1 MIKEVLKKEDWTLK
15 KEFLQSWE
23 YGEFLKDTGRQ
34 LLRYEL
40 ITDNEKI
47 QFQGVVT
54 SNALGLKFI
63 YVPRVSFSEEILDEI
78 SKFFKEKNFVFW
90 RIERLNSTTTKNFS
104 YTEVRNRQP
113 ECTWLLDLEKSENE
127 ILSEMHSKTRYNI
140 NLAIKKGV
148 VCKQEKNL
156 ETYWKLN
163 EMTTERNS
171 IRTHDKT
178 YIEKLLKLDT
188 VYQLTTYFGEDVLS
202 SAIVF
207 KYENKMYYLFGASS
221 NSHRNLMGPYLNQFE
236 IIKLA
241 KQLGCKV
248 YDFWGM
254 APPAKEGSTD
264 KNSHHNYTWQK
275 SHPLDGV
282 AKFKAG
288 FNGKL
293 ECYPKPLEI
302 ILNPFK
308 YKIFS
313 LIQKLRK
320 RTIVGHSTKEK

>member
-1 MIKEVLKKEDWTLK
+1 MIKEVFKKEEWTTK
-15 KEFLQSWE
+15 EEFLQSWE
-23 YGEFLKDTGRQ
+23 YGEFLKDTGRK
-34 LLRYEL
+34 LIRYEF
-40 ITDNEKI
+40 ISKDNVKN
-47 QFQGVVT
+47 QFQGVIT
-54 SNALGLKFI
+54 SNILGFKFI
-63 YVPRVSFSEEILDEI
+63 YIPRVSFSEELLDEI
-78 SKFFKEKNFVFW
+78 SKFLKINNFVFW
-90 RIERLNSTTTKNFS
+90 RVERLN
-104 YTEVRNRQP
+104 YTMPKYFMYKEVKNRQP
-113 ECTWLLDLEKSENE
+113 ECTWLLDLKKTEDE
-127 ILSEMHSKTRYNI
+127 ILAEMHSKTRYNI

-148 VCKQEKNL
+148 VCKIEKDINK
-156 ETYWKLN
+156 YWKLN

-171 IRTHDKT
+171 IKSHDKN
-178 YIEKLLKLDT
+178 YIEKLLKLDS
-188 VYQLTTYFGEDVLS
+188 VYQLTTYFEDDVLS

-207 KYENKMYYLFGASS
+207 KYNETMYYLFGASS
-221 NSHRNLMGPYLNQFE
+221 NSQRNLMGPYLNQFE

-241 KQLGCKV
+241 KKLDCKV

-254 APPAKEGSTD
+254 APPAEKGSNDT
-264 KNSHHNYTWQK
+264 NSHHNYSWKK

-308 YKIFS
+308 YKIFL

-320 RTIVGHSTKEK
+320 RTIVGHSTKE

>member
-1 MIKEVLKKEDWTLK
+1 MKEITKKEDWTTK

-23 YGEFLKDTGRQ
+23 YGEFLKNTGRK
-34 LLRYEL
+34 LLRFEYL
-40 ITDNEKI
+40 TNDKEKI
-47 QFQGVVT
+47 QFQGIVS
-54 SNALGLKFI
+54 SNAFGFKFI
-63 YVPRVSFSEEILDEI
+63 YVPRVSFSQELLDEI
-78 SKFFKEKNFVFW
+78 STYFKQNNFVFW
-90 RIERLNSTTTKNFS
+90 RIERLSDETPKKFNYKLIK
-104 YTEVRNRQP
+104 NRQP
-113 ECTWLLDLEKSENE
+113 ECTWLLDLTKSEEE

-148 VCKQEKNL
+148 VCKIEKDLNI
-156 ETYWKLN
+156 YWKLN

-171 IRTHDKT
+171 IKSHDKN
-178 YIEKLLKLDT
+178 YIEKLLNLDN
-188 VYQLTTYFGEDVLS
+188 VYQLTTYFANEVLS

-207 KYENKMYYLFGASS
+207 KYNDIMYYLFGASS

-241 KQLGCKV
+241 KKLDCKV

-254 APPAKEGSTD
+254 APPAEKGSGEE
-264 KNSHHNYTWQK
+264 NSHHNYSWQK
-275 SHPLDGV
+275 NHPLDGV

-302 ILNPFK
+302 VLNSFK
-308 YKIFS
+308 YNIF
-313 LIQKLRK
+313 LFIEKLRK
-320 RTIVGHSTKEK
+320 RTIVGHSTKE

>member
-1 MIKEVLKKEDWTLK
+1 MIKEVTKKENWTTK

-23 YGEFLKDTGRQ
+23 YGDFLKDTGRK
-34 LLRYEL
+34 LVRYEYL
-40 ITDNEKI
+40 SKNKEVT
-47 QFQGVVT
+47 QFQGVIT
-54 SNALGLKFI
+54 SNALGFKFI
-63 YVPRVSFSEEILDEI
+63 YVPRVSFSQELLDEI
-78 SKFFKEKNFVFW
+78 SKFFKENNFVFW
-90 RIERLNSTTTKNFS
+90 RVERLNNNIPKNFN
-104 YTEVRNRQP
+104 YKLVKNRQP
-113 ECTWLLDLEKSENE
+113 ECTWLLDLEKTEEE

-148 VCKQEKNL
+148 VCKIEKDL
-156 ETYWKLN
+156 EKYWQLN
-163 EMTTERNS
+163 EMTTNRNS
-171 IRTHDKT
+171 IKSHDKN
-178 YIEKLLKLDT
+178 YIEKLLKLDS
-188 VYQLTTYFGEDVLS
+188 VYQLSTYFAEDIIS

-207 KYENKMYYLFGASS
+207 KYNDIMYYLFGASA
-221 NSHRNLMGPYLNQFE
+221 NTHRNLMGPYLNQFE

-241 KQLGCKV
+241 KKLNCKV

-254 APPAKEGSTD
+254 APPAEEGSED
-264 KNSHHNYTWQK
+264 RNSHHNYAWKK

-302 ILNPFK
+302 ILQPFK
-308 YKIFS
+308 YNIFS

-320 RTIVGHSTKEK
+320 RTIVGHSTKE

>member
-1 MIKEVLKKEDWTLK
+1 MARKSH
-15 KEFLQSWE
+15 Q
-23 YGEFLKDTGRQ
+23 
-34 LLRYEL
+34 
-40 ITDNEKI
+40 
-47 QFQGVVT
+47 
-54 SNALGLKFI
+54 
-63 YVPRVSFSEEILDEI
+63 EILDEI
-78 SKFFKEKNFVFW
+78 SKFFQEKNFVFW
-90 RIERLNSTTTKNFS
+90 RVERLNSNTTKNFIFS
-104 YTEVRNRQP
+104 EVRNRQP

-178 YIEKLLKLDT
+178 YIEKLLKLDS

-241 KQLGCKV
+241 KQGKSKSEI
-248 YDFWGM
+248 GM
-254 APPAKEGSTD
+254 ILRDTYGIPSVRFITKKRIAKILKANGLIPKLPEDITALVKKD
-264 KNSHHNYTWQK
+264 IKLVKH
-275 SHPLDGV
+275 LDSNKKDMTVWRGLIITESKINKLAKYYKRNNMLPKDWAYNREQAKLLV
-282 AKFKAG
+282 A
-288 FNGKL
+288 
-293 ECYPKPLEI
+293 
-302 ILNPFK
+302 
-308 YKIFS
+308 
-313 LIQKLRK
+313 
-320 RTIVGHSTKEK
+320 